1 MAYIPIIGPSII
13 LIKISPSPDTSGKNI
28 VERFYKLP
36 IFILRMEEMSLFVK
50 DIPVIIRTILKESI
64 ILIFSRYRSCNAHPQ
79 IHKGK

>member
-13 LIKISPSPDTSGKNI
+13 LIKISPSPDTSGKNK

-36 IFILRMEEMSLFVK
+36 ILILRMQEISIVFK

-64 ILIFSRYRSCNAHPQ
+64 ILIFSQMFS
-79 IHKGK
+79 

>member
-36 IFILRMEEMSLFVK
+36 IFILRMEETGFGVEQVAVVVGFAQVMFGFVSLTQFGC
-50 DIPVIIRTILKESI
+50 DL
-64 ILIFSRYRSCNAHPQ
+64 
-79 IHKGK
+79 

>member
-36 IFILRMEEMSLFVK
+36 IFILRMEKMSLFVK

-64 ILIFSRYRSCNAHPQ
+64 ILIFSQMFS
-79 IHKGK
+79 

>member
-36 IFILRMEEMSLFVK
+36 IFYPSDGRNESLL
-50 DIPVIIRTILKESI
+50 LKT
-64 ILIFSRYRSCNAHPQ
+64 FR
-79 IHKGK
+79 

>member
-50 DIPVIIRTILKESI
+50 YIPVIIRTILKESI
-64 ILIFSRYRSCNAHPQ
+64 ILIFSQMFS
-79 IHKGK
+79 

>member
-36 IFILRMEEMSLFVK
+36 IFINPAKRNVMVVKNEMRL
-50 DIPVIIRTILKESI
+50 LKQKRNV
-64 ILIFSRYRSCNAHPQ
+64 LQ
-79 IHKGK
+79 I

>member
-1 MAYIPIIGPSII
+1 MMAYIPIIGPSII

-64 ILIFSRYRSCNAHPQ
+64 ILIFSQMFS
-79 IHKGK
+79 

>member
-50 DIPVIIRTILKESI
+50 DIPS
-64 ILIFSRYRSCNAHPQ
+64 LIV
-79 IHKGK
+79 

>member
-64 ILIFSRYRSCNAHPQ
+64 ILIFSQMFS
-79 IHKGK
+79 

>member
-64 ILIFSRYRSCNAHPQ
+64 IRIFVIVRSILFDYQC
-79 IHKGK
+79 II